1 MTALWT
7 RIKRKL
13 SILVRTLSGY
23 RESEAA
29 LGQAAN
35 RYWNDFSEPERAQ
48 DAHWRGHGPF
58 VDDAVWLR
66 LGRNHLELL
75 QQVLQSHG
83 RTLPAG
89 RVVEWGCGGGMN
101 AVHFARGAQRYYG
114 VDLSAATLQ
123 ECARQLVREGLAGFV
138 PVQIDANQPRAALPL
153 IGEPCQLF
161 ICTYVFELLPSVGH
175 ALELLQLAWELLAP
189 EGVALVQFRCTGA
202 AVSSRSRP
210 WGYEENMAHNVTF
223 PLAEFRAACEKLG
236 FVVLGVQTVDTV
248 PELNEKNY
256 AYVVLT
262 KPSAVAGQR
271 PHEGVSQAPALVAKP
286 AG

>member
-1 MTALWT
+1 MAALWV
-7 RIKRKL
+7 RVRRKL
-13 SILVRTLSGY
+13 LILVRTLSGY
-23 RESEAA
+23 RESESA
-29 LGQAAN
+29 LGQASN
-35 RYWNDFSEPERAQ
+35 RFWNDFARPERAQ
-48 DAHWRGHGPF
+48 EAHWRGHGPF
-58 VDDAVWLR
+58 VDDAVWLK

-75 QQVLQSHG
+75 QQVLHSQG
-83 RTLPAG
+83 RTLSAG

-123 ECARQLVREGLAGFV
+123 ECARQLAHEQLDGFV
-138 PVQIDANQPRAALPL
+138 PVLVDANQPRAALPV
-153 IGEPCQLF
+153 IGAPCELF

-189 EGVALVQFRCTGA
+189 EGVALVHFRSTGA
-202 AVSSRSRP
+202 AVTSRSRP

-223 PLAEFRAACEKLG
+223 TLPDFRAACEGLG
-236 FVVLGVQTVDTV
+236 FVVLGVHTVASV

-256 AYVVLT
+256 AYVVLL
-262 KPSAVAGQR
+262 KPA
-271 PHEGVSQAPALVAKP
+271 APAGAA